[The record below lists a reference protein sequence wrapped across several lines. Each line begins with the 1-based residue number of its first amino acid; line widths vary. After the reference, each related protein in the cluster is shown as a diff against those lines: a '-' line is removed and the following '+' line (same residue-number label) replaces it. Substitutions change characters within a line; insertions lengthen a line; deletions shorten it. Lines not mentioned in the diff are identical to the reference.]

1 MKVGCVRDTRR
12 GGGVR
17 KEVKMVKK
25 IEAQLMSKQE
35 NIGPR
40 KFRERYSLVG
50 CCTPLMPS
58 EES

>member
-1 MKVGCVRDTRR
+1 
-12 GGGVR
+12 
-17 KEVKMVKK
+17 MVKK